1 MSAVA
6 TSRNDHLRRG
16 LLLEGVIIAF
26 NILEGIIAVSAGLLA
41 NSVALIGFG
50 IDSFVEVTSAVVVV
64 FRLRHE
70 IQGNSHPQQI
80 EKMEHRTAKIAG
92 ALLLALAIYI
102 LVGAGR
108 RLLGYGEPAQESLMG
123 IIMTAISLVVMPLLG
138 WAKLRTA
145 QSLSSASLWA
155 DSFQTL
161 TCAWLSLTLLI
172 GLLLNAVF
180 GWAWADPLAALIIV
194 PLVLREGWNAW
205 QGRGCCGV
213 ELSTS
218 CESNR
223 MADKQGES

>member
-1 MSAVA
+1 VSAVVS
-6 TSRNDHLRRG
+6 SRNDLLKRG
-16 LLLEGVIIAF
+16 LLLEGVIVAF
-26 NILEGIIAVSAGLLA
+26 NILEGIVAVSAGLLA

-50 IDSFVEVTSAVVVV
+50 IDSFVEVTSAVVVF

-70 IQGNSHPQQI
+70 ILGNSHPQQI
-80 EKMEHRTAKIAG
+80 EKLEHRTSKIAG
-92 ALLLALAIYI
+92 ALLVALAIYI

-108 RLLGYGEPAQESLMG
+108 RLLGYGEPAHESLIG

-145 QSLSSASLWA
+145 RGLSSASLRA

-172 GLLLNAVF
+172 GLLLNAAF
-180 GWAWADPLAALIIV
+180 GWAWADPLAAIIIV
-194 PLVLREGWNAW
+194 PLILREGWNAW
-205 QGRGCCGV
+205 QGRGCCGLD
-213 ELSTS
+213 LSAS

-223 MADKQGES
+223 MADKQGEN